1 MSQDTFKALVLTQEN
16 GAIHAEF
23 RQLTNDDLPQ
33 GDVLV
38 QVGYSSLNYKDG
50 LHVTGKG
57 KISRFFPMV
66 PGIDLAGTVIESSSP
81 EYHPG
86 DPVVLPDGASVNV
99 TGAGTHSVRASN
111 RNGWFLCRT
120 V

>member
-38 QVGYSSLNYKDG
+38 QVVYSSLNYKDG
-50 LHVTGKG
+50 LNVTGKG

-66 PGIDLAGTVIESSSP
+66 PR
-81 EYHPG
+81 HRPG
-86 DPVVLPDGASVNV
+86 RYGD
-99 TGAGTHSVRASN
+99 
-111 RNGWFLCRT
+111 
-120 V
+120 